1 MDSNFY
7 FVPIIGTISSGKSTF
22 LNGFLGFKRI
32 LQSGSVVT
40 TKFVTLIKNSKNT
53 SFYHVIP
60 KKKKENLLFIKDGE
74 ELKDETEIKKK
85 IEKINDSLIEKKGT
99 KDDIFYVFETPIK
112 TFSNFSK
119 FENCYFMDIPGLN
132 EKDTNYIGIIFS
144 LINKKKYII

>member
-60 KKKKENLLFIKDGE
+60 KKKKKIYYLLKM
-74 ELKDETEIKKK
+74 
-85 IEKINDSLIEKKGT
+85 EKN
-99 KDDIFYVFETPIK
+99 
-112 TFSNFSK
+112 
-119 FENCYFMDIPGLN
+119 
-132 EKDTNYIGIIFS
+132 
-144 LINKKKYII
+144 